1 MLAQPQ
7 PLSYEQKTFMDKIKH
22 HFVIFFTE
30 MEVLAGFLSSNYG
43 TLGPLG
49 LTGAVEELK
58 AQFLS

>member
-22 HFVIFFTE
+22 HFVIFAE
-30 MEVLAGFLSSNYG
+30 VEVLAGFLSSNYG